1 MSVVRSPLFKAA
13 LLVAA
18 LLAVSSASIAQGPG
32 KPPVVEPRE
41 LVSPQE
47 RLDYCNEMHNASTLD
62 ERLAIARRMRDTL
75 VARAKEKGVALPS
88 PTRRGMRGAQGGA
101 RGGADSGMHGGKSG
115 VGPNGEATMRSYGM
129 DCGKVGLMVDS
140 GEPGAVAAQAPG
152 LDVHYANG
160 IAYVSGGVGQ
170 DEADAMRAVRA
181 DYSMRATFATSAG
194 TYLSDVAVRVENA
207 DGSTLFT
214 TRSDGPFL
222 YAKLPAGHYR
232 LIATSDR
239 VERART
245 IDIPRHGSVTVTLT
259 WPAPTLKQP
268 AKQSG

>member
-1 MSVVRSPLFKAA
+1 LFRAA
-13 LLVAA
+13 LLIAA
-18 LLAVSSASIAQGPG
+18 LLAVSSASIAQGAD
-32 KPPVVEPRE
+32 KPPVVQPRE

-47 RLDYCNEMHNASTLD
+47 RLDYCNEMHNASTLN

-88 PTRRGMRGAQGGA
+88 PAHRGMGRGMQGGKP
-101 RGGADSGMHGGKSG
+101 GA
-115 VGPNGEATMRSYGM
+115 GPNGEATMRSYGM
-129 DCGKVGLMVDS
+129 DCGRVGLMVDS
-140 GEPGAVAAQAPG
+140 GEPAAVSAQTRDTPG
-152 LDVHYANG
+152 IEVHYANG

-181 DYSMRATFATSAG
+181 DYSMRATFATASG

-239 VERART
+239 IERARS
-245 IDIPRHGSVTVTLT
+245 IDIPRHGSVSITLT
-259 WPAPTLKQP
+259 WPAPTSKQS

>member
-1 MSVVRSPLFKAA
+1 MSVVRSPLLKAA
-13 LLVAA
+13 LLIAA
-18 LLAVSSASIAQGPG
+18 LFAASSASIAQGPG

-75 VARAKEKGVALPS
+75 VARAKEKGVTLPS
-88 PTRRGMRGAQGGA
+88 PTHRGMRGA
-101 RGGADSGMHGGKSG
+101 RGGTDSGMHGGKSG
-115 VGPNGEATMRSYGM
+115 LGPNGEATMRSYGM

-140 GEPGAVAAQAPG
+140 GEPGAVAAQAPR

-232 LIATSDR
+232 LVATSDR
-239 VERART
+239 IERART

-259 WPAPTLKQP
+259 WPALTP
-268 AKQSG
+268 KQSG

>member
-1 MSVVRSPLFKAA
+1 MSAVRSPFFRAA
-13 LLVAA
+13 LLIGA
-18 LLAVSSASIAQGPG
+18 LLAVSSASVAQGPG
-32 KPPVVEPRE
+32 KPPVVEPRD
-41 LVSPQE
+41 LVSPEE

-75 VARAKEKGVALPS
+75 VARAKEKGVTLPS
-88 PTRRGMRGAQGGA
+88 PMHRGMRGGM
-101 RGGADSGMHGGKSG
+101 RGGMGDGNAGRD
-115 VGPNGEATMRSYGM
+115 PNGEAAMRSYGM

-140 GEPGAVAAQAPG
+140 SQPGAVAAQAPRVE
-152 LDVHYANG
+152 VHYANG
-160 IAYVSGGVGQ
+160 VAYVSGGVGQ
-170 DEADAMRAVRA
+170 DEADAMRAIRGN
-181 DYSMRATFATSAG
+181 YSMRATFATANG

-239 VERART
+239 IERARP
-245 IDIPRHGSVTVTLT
+245 IDIPRHGAVSVTLT
-259 WPAPTLKQP
+259 WPAPTP
-268 AKQSG
+268 KQSG